1 MKDRNK
7 IITQLLIFAEN
18 YGVEIIK
25 INFTIINSIMDEVE
39 FSFKIDHNKFLI
51 KYLYEKG
58 NMYDVNSA
66 GCYIKYKLGELL
78 KEE

>member
-39 FSFKIDHNKFLI
+39 FTFKIERDKFTI

-58 NMYDVNSA
+58 NMYDINSA
-66 GCYIKYKLGELL
+66 GCYIKYKLGDFL